1 MDIFERLNL
10 KKTQNFLF
18 RFLFPEQP
26 VSLQSLCRLAVR
38 KSVGVFRLWRM
49 SEIDLSP
56 QITDYLLFREI
67 FLSINQVVDQR
78 DYDVIPK
85 LNEVSH
91 IRFTENLNPQPKIPL
106 YKPGHF

>member
-1 MDIFERLNL
+1 M
-10 KKTQNFLF
+10 
-18 RFLFPEQP
+18 
-26 VSLQSLCRLAVR
+26 SLQSLCRLAVR

-85 LNEVSH
+85 LNEVIVISGQAL
-91 IRFTENLNPQPKIPL
+91 IEGPFFSPMTYVIWKLI
-106 YKPGHF
+106 FAS